1 MSKILKVLSFP
12 FKMLMYGLIY
22 FYKIFISP
30 FLPKTC
36 RFVPTCSTYAILAI
50 KEFGVIKG
58 LFLAF
63 KRILRCNPKSKT
75 YGVDPVPTNIKGDVK
90 WLI

>member
-1 MSKILKVLSFP
+1 MKIIKKIIEFP
-12 FKMLMYGLIY
+12 FKIICIALIY

-30 FLPKTC
+30 CFNNCC
-36 RFVPTCSTYAILAI
+36 RFYPTCSTYALQAI

-58 LFLAF
+58 IILAA
-63 KRILRCNPKSKT
+63 KRILRCRPKSDC
-75 YGVDPVPTNIKGDVK
+75 YGYDPIPINIKGDIK